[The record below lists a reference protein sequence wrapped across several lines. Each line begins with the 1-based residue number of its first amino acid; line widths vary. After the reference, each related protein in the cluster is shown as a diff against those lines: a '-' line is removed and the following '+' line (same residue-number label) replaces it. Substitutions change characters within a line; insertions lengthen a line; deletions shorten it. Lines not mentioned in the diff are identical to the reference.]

1 MTDLEEPM
9 PDLDRVTLLDQ
20 LLRHVR
26 EDLAAG
32 VPSEQ
37 ITADSP
43 LLEQGVLDSVRT
55 ARLLAH
61 IRTAY
66 GVRVPP
72 VHMTGENFR
81 TLEAITDLILR
92 LRSQTASL

>member
-1 MTDLEEPM
+1 MT
-9 PDLDRVTLLDQ
+9 DLDRVTLLDD
-20 LLRHVR
+20 LLRYVTD
-26 EDLAAG
+26 ELATG
-32 VPSEQ
+32 VPSHQ
-37 ITADSP
+37 ITATSP
-43 LLEQGVLDSVRT
+43 LLETGILDSVRT

-72 VHMTGENFR
+72 VHMTGEHFR
-81 TLEAITDLILR
+81 SLESITDLILL

>member
-1 MTDLEEPM
+1 MTDL
-9 PDLDRVTLLDQ
+9 DRATLLDE
-20 LLRHVR
+20 LLRYVR
-26 EDLAAG
+26 EELATG
-32 VPSEQ
+32 VPDGRL
-37 ITADSP
+37 TADSP
-43 LLEQGVLDSVRT
+43 LLELGVLDSVRT

-72 VHMTGENFR
+72 AHMTGEHFR
-81 TLEAITDLILR
+81 TLETITELVLL